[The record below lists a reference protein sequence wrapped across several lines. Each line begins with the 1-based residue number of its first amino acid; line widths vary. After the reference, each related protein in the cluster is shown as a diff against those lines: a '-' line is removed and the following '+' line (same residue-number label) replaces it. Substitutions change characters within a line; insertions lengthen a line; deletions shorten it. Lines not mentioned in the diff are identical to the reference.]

1 MVTSRIWFTAAQKAE
16 LWERF
21 LPASGPLQRQSAP
34 AAIACEHPAASACR
48 MGLAAADPLC
58 RQRATHRIAE
68 LGPTSN
74 AAETSWQE
82 ASVSTARTT
91 RSRKSCE

>member
-1 MVTSRIWFTAAQKAE
+1 
-16 LWERF
+16 
-21 LPASGPLQRQSAP
+21 
-34 AAIACEHPAASACR
+34 
-48 MGLAAADPLC
+48 LAAADPLC